1 MIRLLAACAA
11 AAFLVLVALSAPA
24 RAEPLPVV
32 ATFSILGQIAE
43 TIGGDKI
50 RVQTLV
56 GPDRDAHV
64 YQPTPQDSRVLA
76 EARVVL
82 VNGLG
87 FEGWIERLVKASG
100 TKAAVVTATR
110 GIPSR
115 KMTDAHGHGSG
126 VDPHVWHD
134 PRRMIAYVRNLA
146 EGLAGA
152 DPANAETY
160 RAAGAALAGRLEALD
175 SWAEA
180 EFARVPA
187 AKRKVITTHD
197 AFGYLAERYKLT
209 FRSPRGLTTDAEP
222 SAKGIAR
229 LIDQIRAEKIRA
241 LFVENITDRRMIDQ
255 LGKEAG
261 AVVGGRLYSDALS
274 AADGPA
280 ATYEALF
287 RHNVSLLT
295 SGMLQN

>member
-1 MIRLLAACAA
+1 MLKIALLSLALLAT
-11 AAFLVLVALSAPA
+11 LPA
-24 RAEPLPVV
+24 RAEPMPVV

-43 TIGGDKI
+43 TIGGDKL

-76 EARVVL
+76 EAKVVL
-82 VNGLG
+82 VSGLG

-100 TKAAVVTATR
+100 TKAQVVVATK
-110 GIPSR
+110 GIPTR
-115 KMTDAHGHGSG
+115 KMADAHGHGSG

-134 PRRMIAYVRNLA
+134 PKRMAAYVRNLA
-146 EGLAGA
+146 EGLAAA
-152 DPANAETY
+152 DAANAEAY
-160 RAAGAALAGRLEALD
+160 RASSAAFIGRLEAMD
-175 SWAEA
+175 AWAEA
-180 EFARVPA
+180 EFAKVPA

-209 FRSPRGLTTDAEP
+209 FRSPRGVTTDAEP
-222 SAKGIAR
+222 SAKGIAQ
-229 LIDQIRAEKIRA
+229 LINQIRAEKTKA
-241 LFVENITDRRMIDQ
+241 VFVENITDRRMIDQ
-255 LGKEAG
+255 LAKEAG
-261 AVVGGRLYSDALS
+261 AAVGGRLYSDALS
-274 AADGPA
+274 AAGGPA